1 MQDSFL
7 STALN
12 ISHLTISYKTNYH
25 VCDLADILDLDDFSG
40 MKKKKKKKKK
50 PYDMEGLEDAL
61 PVCDCVTDL
70 ADVIISLQTWL
81 MQ

>member
-1 MQDSFL
+1 M
-7 STALN
+7 
-12 ISHLTISYKTNYH
+12 
-25 VCDLADILDLDDFSG
+25 DLDDFSG

-70 ADVIISLQTWL
+70 ADAIMNGLPVIGSLCLRKNFWNCHRANIASC
-81 MQ
+81 